1 MILRKVR
8 FKPSVTVVLLAA
20 FCTGLLSCVPGTSGA
35 AETVNIKPTEHYDL
49 MTSPGVGFQDFVA
62 VVPSDDQL
70 ANCSY
75 DTTVDQAGLS
85 GGSLYVRLL
94 WRDLEPAEGQYA
106 WPLLDRLFECAEQRN
121 QTIDFRLMVSW
132 PGAGDRDCWNDPS
145 ENDNI
150 DHAIPC
156 WLVRK
161 GAKEMEHN
169 GAGGIPASYVPDWE
183 DATIRADHAELVT
196 AIGARYA
203 NNVRLSSVDV
213 GSVGFWGEWHTFPN
227 DAELMPSNDRRKE
240 IIDLYASA
248 FPNTPLIML
257 AQIFKNQVNGDTEI
271 ADYLYDNYAGRF
283 GWRGDSWGGSGHHN
297 NDYEPIHA
305 RNPELWKTG
314 PVAMEVTGI
323 MSEWPARFNTGGYD
337 QVLPIDTVVND
348 AMDWHASLAHNK
360 ASFFPP
366 TIIDD
371 PDPNLRDMRFL
382 ARWMGPRLVL
392 DQLSYSKAVIAGEQ
406 GQIESTWINRGSAPL
421 YRDFRI
427 WYRFRDA
434 SGTSTIIRTST
445 TLKGLLP
452 AGADG
457 VVETSAFDIPGSLQ
471 SGDYTL
477 DMAVAHVSDIG
488 LKVPLAITGSTEDGW
503 YEMGS
508 ISISGKTQLT
518 GIAAST
524 PVNAQNAASIVD
536 RNPSTRWANSGD
548 ASNAFF
554 TLDLGVASNVSH
566 IRYQDDYSR
575 NLRITIDGVEVFS
588 GWTTPAGENVF
599 AEIPVVP
606 SVQGRVLRF
615 ELISG
620 DWLVPE
626 EVEVFGSASNVT
638 QSRLIDMHNGFLLGQ
653 NQVWTPLNQNQGSLD
668 PADQLVQTFRFT
680 ESVVAGSNN
689 LAFAAVSADTELDV
703 NELVVYRGYLGEH
716 LVSKVTAVSNGVATF
731 SPVLKVAQSIN
742 SEFWSLYGDG
752 AHPNKR
758 GYAALGDFVLA
769 QFSFGEVNR
778 MANKKHLFI
787 GDSWMQPGSINDGR
801 LADRITTLLGGES
814 AIQATNRAVG
824 GRTSEDV
831 RVALA
836 GDFAAV
842 GGSPDYVWLNVGT
855 NDYFQRVTP
864 EDFVANVAAIV
875 EYSEAQGAT
884 AIVLNASVGLLDGSI
899 ADSEVMLR
907 LSRQYVAAEQ
917 NYFDQR

>member
-8 FKPSVTVVLLAA
+8 LKPAATAVLLAA
-20 FCTGLLSCVPGTSGA
+20 SCISLLSFTPGTAGAA
-35 AETVNIKPTEHYDL
+35 AETVTIKPTEHFDL
-49 MTSPGVGFQDFVA
+49 MATPGVGFQDFVA
-62 VVPSDDQL
+62 VVPSNDQL

-75 DTTVDQAGLS
+75 DTTVDQAGLT

-94 WRDLEPAEGQYA
+94 WRDLEPVEGQYA
-106 WPLLDRLFECAEQRN
+106 WPLLDRLFECAEQRD

-132 PGAGDRDCWNDPS
+132 PGAGDKDCWSDPG

-169 GAGGIPASYVPDWE
+169 GAGGIPATYVPDWE

-227 DAELMPSNDRRKE
+227 DAQLMPSNDRRKE
-240 IIDLYASA
+240 IIDLYANA
-248 FPNTPLIML
+248 FPYTPLVML

-283 GWRGDSWGGSGHHN
+283 GWRGDSWG
-297 NDYEPIHA
+297 

-337 QVLPIDTVVND
+337 RVLPIDTVVND

-366 TIIDD
+366 TIIDN

-382 ARWMGPRLVL
+382 AQWMGPRLVL
-392 DQLSYSKAVIAGEQ
+392 DQLSYSEEVSAGER
-406 GQIESTWINRGSAPL
+406 GQIVSTWINRGSAPL

-434 SGTSTIIRTST
+434 SGTSTVIRTGT

-452 AGADG
+452 AGSDG

-477 DMAVAHVSDIG
+477 DMAVAHASDIG

-503 YEMGS
+503 YEMGPV
-508 ISISGKTQLT
+508 SISGKTQIT
-518 GIAAST
+518 GIAASA
-524 PVNAQNAASIVD
+524 PVNAQNASSIVD
-536 RNPSTRWANSGD
+536 GNPSTRWANGGD
-548 ASNAFF
+548 AANAFF
-554 TLDLGVASNVSH
+554 TLDLGVVSDVSH
-566 IRYQDDYSR
+566 IRYQDDYRR
-575 NLRITIDGVEVFS
+575 NLRITIDGIEVFS
-588 GWTTPAGENVF
+588 GWTARAGENVF
-599 AEIPVVP
+599 AEIPVLP
-606 SVQGRVLRF
+606 DVQGRVLRF

-626 EVEVFGSASNVT
+626 EVEVFGSTSQVA

-680 ESVVAGSNN
+680 ESVVAGSVNA
-689 LAFAAVSADTELDV
+689 AFATVSADTELDI

-716 LVSKVTAVSNGVATF
+716 LVSKVTAVSNGIATF
-731 SPVLKVAQSIN
+731 SPALQVAQTAN

-758 GYAALGDFVLA
+758 GYAALGDFVLG
-769 QFSFGEVNR
+769 QFSFSEINR
-778 MANKKHLFI
+778 MANKNHLFL

-801 LADRITTLLGGES
+801 LADRITTLLGGAS

-824 GRTSEDV
+824 GRTSNDV

-836 GDFAAV
+836 SDFAAV
-842 GGSPDYVWLNVGT
+842 GGAPDYVWLIVGT

-864 EDFVANVAAIV
+864 ADFVANVAAIV
-875 EYSEAQGAT
+875 EYIEAQGAT
-884 AIVLNASVGLLDGSI
+884 AIVLNPSVGLLDGSI
-899 ADSEVMLR
+899 ADSEVMFR
-907 LSRQYVAAEQ
+907 LSRQYVEAQ
-917 NYFDQR
+917 QMYFDQR